1 MKIKIFTLFGALALG
16 VVSSMAQLS
25 WMYDG
30 ETLEDGAT
38 VTMNGDAKLGDFVVG
53 CTIDVYNASD
63 KTVNCVVRRSNVVP
77 EGSAFGMCT
86 DNCVNRDESEQFSI
100 EPNSTYKNQIGKGF
114 HINNLSL
121 NEPGEASA
129 TFTVTDGTNE
139 AVLNLKFVSDEDP
152 SNNGVSISSPS
163 GVGNV
168 VASGYNATLRGGTLV
183 LSGVVGGSQ
192 VRVIDLTG
200 RTVASYAVET
210 DGVQRYGIGLT
221 KGIYLVAIYENGQNV
236 YTQKVIAR

>member
-38 VTMNGDAKLGDFVVG
+38 VTINAEMADFLVG

-63 KTVNCVVRRSNVVP
+63 NSVNCVVRRSNVVP
-77 EGSAFGMCT
+77 EGSVFGMCT
-86 DNCVNRDESEQFSI
+86 DNCVNGDESDSFSI
-100 EPNSTYKNQIGKGF
+100 EPNSTYKNKMGMGF
-114 HINNLSL
+114 HISNTSL
-121 NEPGEASA
+121 MEPGEASA

-139 AVLNLKFVSDEDP
+139 AVLNLKFVYDEDP
-152 SNNGVSISSPS
+152 GNNGVSISSPS

-168 VASGYNATLRGGTLV
+168 VTSVYNATLRGGTLV
-183 LSGVVGGSQ
+183 LSGVVAGSQ

-200 RTVASYAVET
+200 RTVASYAVDA

>member
-38 VTMNGDAKLGDFVVG
+38 VTINDEWLNISVG
-53 CTIDVYNASD
+53 YTIDVYNASD

-100 EPNSTYKNQIGKGF
+100 GPNSTYKNKMGMGF
-114 HINNLSL
+114 HISNTSL
-121 NEPGEASA
+121 MGPGEASA

-139 AVLNLKFVSDEDP
+139 VVLNLKFVSDEDP

>member
-1 MKIKIFTLFGALALG
+1 M
-16 VVSSMAQLS
+16 
-25 WMYDG
+25 
-30 ETLEDGAT
+30 
-38 VTMNGDAKLGDFVVG
+38 
-53 CTIDVYNASD
+53 
-63 KTVNCVVRRSNVVP
+63 NCVVRRSNVVP
-77 EGSAFGMCT
+77 EGSMFGMCT
-86 DNCVNRDESEQFSI
+86 DNCINGDVSEPFSI
-100 EPNSTYKNQIGKGF
+100 EPNSTYKNRIGKGF

-139 AVLNLKFVSDEDP
+139 VVLNLKFVSDEDP

>member
-77 EGSAFGMCT
+77 EGSMFGMCT
-86 DNCVNRDESEQFSI
+86 DNCVNGDVSEPFSI

-129 TFTVTDGTNE
+129 TFSVTDGTNE
-139 AVLNLKFVSDEDP
+139 AVLNLKFVYDED
-152 SNNGVSISSPS
+152 SGNNGVSISSPS

>member
-16 VVSSMAQLS
+16 VASSMAQLS

-30 ETLEDGAT
+30 ETIEDGAS
-38 VTMNGDAKLGDFVVG
+38 VTINAEMEDFIVG

-77 EGSAFGMCT
+77 EGSEFGMCT
-86 DNCVNRDESEQFSI
+86 DNCVNKDESDQFSI
-100 EPNSTYKNQIGKGF
+100 EPNSTYKNKMGMGF
-114 HINNLSL
+114 HISNMSL
-121 NEPGEASA
+121 MVPGEASA

-139 AVLNLKFVSDEDP
+139 AVVNVKFVYDEDP

-183 LSGVVGGSQ
+183 LGGMVAGSQ

-200 RTVASYAVET
+200 RTVASYVVTA
-210 DGVQRYGIGLT
+210 DGVQRYDIGLT

>member
-1 MKIKIFTLFGALALG
+1 MKIKIFTLFGALVLG
-16 VVSSMAQLS
+16 VATSMAQLS

-30 ETLEDGAT
+30 ETLENGAT
-38 VTMNGDAKLGDFVVG
+38 VTMNGDAKLADFAVG
-53 CTIDVYNASD
+53 CTIDVYNASNE
-63 KTVNCVVRRSNVVP
+63 TVNCVVRRSNVVP
-77 EGSAFGMCT
+77 EGSEFGMCT
-86 DNCVNRDESEQFSI
+86 DNCVNKDESDQFSI
-100 EPNSTYKNQIGKGF
+100 EPNSIYKNKLGMGF
-114 HINNLSL
+114 HINNTSL
-121 NEPGEASA
+121 KEYGEASA

-139 AVLNLKFVSDEDP
+139 AVVNVKFVYDEDP

-183 LSGVVGGSQ
+183 LGGAVAGNQ
-192 VRVIDLTG
+192 VCIIDLTG
-200 RTVASYAVET
+200 RTVASYVVET
-210 DGVQRYGIGLT
+210 DGMQRYDIGLT

>member
-38 VTMNGDAKLGDFVVG
+38 VTINAEVVVILSG
-53 CTIDVYNASD
+53 YTIDVYNASNE
-63 KTVNCVVRRSNVVP
+63 TVNCVVRRSNVVP
-77 EGSAFGMCT
+77 EGSEFGMCT
-86 DNCVNRDESEQFSI
+86 ESCVSGDESLPFSI
-100 EPNSTYKNQIGKGF
+100 EPNSTYKNKTGMGF
-114 HINNLSL
+114 HISNMSL
-121 NEPGEASA
+121 MVPGEASA

-139 AVLNLKFVSDEDP
+139 AVLNLKFVYDEDP

-183 LSGVVGGSQ
+183 LGGAVAGNQ
-192 VRVIDLTG
+192 VRIIDLTG
-200 RTVASYAVET
+200 RTVASYVVET
-210 DGVQRYGIGLT
+210 DGMQRYDIGLT